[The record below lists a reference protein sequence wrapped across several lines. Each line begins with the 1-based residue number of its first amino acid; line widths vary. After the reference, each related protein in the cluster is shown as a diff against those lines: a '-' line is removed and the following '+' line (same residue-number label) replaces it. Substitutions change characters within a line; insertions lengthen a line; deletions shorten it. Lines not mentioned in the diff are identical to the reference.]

1 MTARISLNL
10 GRTGGHRPPL
20 QSEHFLPLG
29 KALLGK
35 GGVAAP
41 SSKWS
46 RSFGART
53 GMSGANVSPRGRNK
67 EEWFVQSPIIGGL
80 NQPPRLRPLR
90 MLRGIFLM
98 GAATPPC
105 PRRGVGL
112 SLAIRSLR
120 ESEAALEDVYAARM
134 QQPLKHVIARYTE
147 FAMKYFALFYDVVE
161 DFVERRMPYR
171 ERHLKM
177 VREAHDRGHIA
188 LAGALG
194 DPPDGALI
202 VFHVDDI
209 AVVENFAHADP
220 YVTQGLVTQWEVK
233 PWNVVVGGPQ

>member
-1 MTARISLNL
+1 
-10 GRTGGHRPPL
+10 
-20 QSEHFLPLG
+20 
-29 KALLGK
+29 
-35 GGVAAP
+35 
-41 SSKWS
+41 
-46 RSFGART
+46 
-53 GMSGANVSPRGRNK
+53 
-67 EEWFVQSPIIGGL
+67 
-80 NQPPRLRPLR
+80 
-90 MLRGIFLM
+90 
-98 GAATPPC
+98 
-105 PRRGVGL
+105 
-112 SLAIRSLR
+112 
-120 ESEAALEDVYAARM
+120 M

-147 FAMKYFALFYDVVE
+147 CAVKYFALFYDVVE
-161 DFVERRMPYR
+161 NFVERRMPYR